1 MECRLAIYIFE
12 YNYIATYIGLPLEYV
27 QNGLEKF
34 NGYVVALSDILAS

>member
-12 YNYIATYIGLPLEYV
+12 YNYIATYIGLPLEYL
-27 QNGLEKF
+27 QNGLE